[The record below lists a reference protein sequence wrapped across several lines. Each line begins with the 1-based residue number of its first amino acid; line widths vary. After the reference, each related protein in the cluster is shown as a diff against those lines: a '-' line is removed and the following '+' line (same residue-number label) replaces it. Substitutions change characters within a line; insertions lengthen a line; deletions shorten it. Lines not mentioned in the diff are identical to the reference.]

1 MTGTFATDARGFL
14 VARKAQTRKYAI
26 NWKDG
31 AEVRDYFSRCA
42 SRRPVEMLERARQ
55 MRSCLTPAEQKLWA
69 EIAGC
74 RLGVWFRRQ
83 VPIGRYIADFVAPSV
98 WLVVEVD
105 GEHHRRQG
113 AADAR
118 RDRVMARLGY
128 RVLRLPA
135 LLVERD
141 LPEAL
146 GRIRAALAAA

>member
-1 MTGTFATDARGFL
+1 M
-14 VARKAQTRKYAI
+14 
-26 NWKDG
+26 
-31 AEVRDYFSRCA
+31 
-42 SRRPVEMLERARQ
+42 RRSSHQSLIADRARQ
-55 MRSCLTPAEQKLWA
+55 MRSRLTPPEQKLWR

-98 WLVVEVD
+98 RLIVEVD
-105 GEHHRRQG
+105 GEHHRRQR

-128 RVLRLPA
+128 RVLRLEA
-135 LLVERD
+135 WMVERD

-146 GRIRAALAAA
+146 TRIRVATAG